1 MQTTHAIRSIPQIAK
16 ELGPSQ
22 FVCVYTALDNTWVTA
37 GSWIQFEHND
47 TTLDGQIKAICK
59 TKSSINLVL
68 TNTDTLIV
76 DKPKQKCYYNTKKEL
91 CKSVKIKN
99 PMNHRLDRARID
111 ALRADIKKF
120 SGDDQ
125 YKLLCT
131 QYIEYP
137 YHSLPILRGPG

>member
-1 MQTTHAIRSIPQIAK
+1 MQTTHAIRSAK

-76 DKPKQKCYYNTKKEL
+76 DKPKQK
-91 CKSVKIKN
+91 
-99 PMNHRLDRARID
+99 
-111 ALRADIKKF
+111 
-120 SGDDQ
+120 
-125 YKLLCT
+125 
-131 QYIEYP
+131 
-137 YHSLPILRGPG
+137 